1 MRFVTIC
8 LCLTSSM
15 LLGETWS
22 GLLVD
27 AKCYAI
33 ARSNVNVND
42 ATTVDRD
49 VQADVESCRPNAK
62 TKSFALVQQDSS
74 GLNLDSVGNAKA
86 ADPVRNRRKE
96 KSIKVTVTGE
106 RAGKAIRTDTISAE
120 K

>member
-1 MRFVTIC
+1 
-8 LCLTSSM
+8 M

-42 ATTVDRD
+42 TGTADRD
-49 VQADVESCRPNAK
+49 VQADVESCRPNRK
-62 TKSFALVQQDSS
+62 TKSFAVVQQDWSA
-74 GLNLDSVGNAKA
+74 LDLDSAGNAKA
-86 ADPVRNRRKE
+86 QDLIRNRRKE
-96 KSIKVTVTGE
+96 KNIQVTVTGE
-106 RAGKAIRTDTISAE
+106 RTGKAIRTDTIAE